1 MSISPESIASDAS
14 LLKVLR
20 DDESARQRLL
30 DLLGPDSALADLIGE
45 DAVPARLRV
54 GEAARMA
61 GVPLDRFTAVLSG
74 AACPATDASKAPPP
88 PKPAPCAAGPNDW
101 FTQAEESG
109 ATHLDVR
116 PILASGR
123 DPFADVMKLVP
134 DVPPNGFL
142 VVDAPFDPAPL
153 RRVLAGKGFTSVGRP
168 MGPGHWRI
176 CFRRM
181 EGGAVLPPPL
191 PKPGEIWRE
200 GNVVHIDVRGMMPPG
215 PLAAVLRLVESGEA
229 PAIMA
234 HFDRDP
240 MPLYA
245 ELEQRGWDCVA
256 KQNHGDEFRL
266 ILRPRPDGPNSEQ

>member
-1 MSISPESIASDAS
+1 MSNAPGPIASNAS

-20 DDESARQRLL
+20 DDESARARLL
-30 DLLGPDSALADLIGE
+30 DLLGPDSALADLIGQ

-54 GEAARMA
+54 AEAARMA

-74 AACPATDASKAPPP
+74 AAAEP
-88 PKPAPCAAGPNDW
+88 PKPAPPPKPTPCGAGPNDW

-109 ATHLDVR
+109 AIHLDVR
-116 PILASGR
+116 PLLASGR
-123 DPFADVMKLVP
+123 DPFADIMARVP
-134 DVPPNGFL
+134 EVPPNGFL
-142 VVDAPFDPAPL
+142 LIDAPFDPAPL

-168 MGPGHWRI
+168 VGPGHWRI
-176 CFRRM
+176 CFRRT
-181 EGGAVLPPPL
+181 EGGAVLPSPP
-191 PKPGEIWRE
+191 PKPGAVWRE

-215 PLAAVLRLVESGEA
+215 PLNAVLRLIESSGVESGGA

-240 MPLYA
+240 VPLYA

-266 ILRPRPDGPNSEQ
+266 ILRPRAN

>member
-1 MSISPESIASDAS
+1 MTIPSGTIASDAS

-20 DDESARQRLL
+20 DDESARERLL
-30 DLLGPDSALADLIGE
+30 SLLGPDSALADLIDQ

-61 GVPLDRFTAVLSG
+61 GVPLDRFTAVLTG
-74 AACPATDASKAPPP
+74 AACPAAEVPKAPPLKAP
-88 PKPAPCAAGPNDW
+88 PAKPSAPGPNDW
-101 FTQAEESG
+101 FAQAEEAG
-109 ATHLDVR
+109 AVHLDVR

-123 DPFADVMKLVP
+123 DPFADVMRMVP
-134 DVPPNGFL
+134 DVPPDGFL
-142 VVDAPFDPAPL
+142 VIDAPFDPAPL

-168 MGPGHWRI
+168 VEPGHWRI
-176 CFRRM
+176 CFRRI
-181 EGGAVLPPPL
+181 ENGTVLPPPS

-215 PLAAVLRLVESGEA
+215 PLTAVLRLVESGEA

-240 MPLYA
+240 VPLYA

-256 KQNHGDEFRL
+256 KQNHGDELRL
-266 ILRPRPDGPNSEQ
+266 ILRPRAG